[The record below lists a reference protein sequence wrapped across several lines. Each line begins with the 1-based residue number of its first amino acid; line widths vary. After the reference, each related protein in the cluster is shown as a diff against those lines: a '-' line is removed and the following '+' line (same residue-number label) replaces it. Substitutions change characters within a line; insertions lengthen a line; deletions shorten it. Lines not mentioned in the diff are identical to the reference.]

1 VLRARGKAV
10 ADTLQDLKDA
20 RSLWHGNMTK
30 ERRQEILRAVF
41 NEP

>member
-1 VLRARGKAV
+1 M
-10 ADTLQDLKDA
+10 TLQDLKDA
-20 RSLWHGNMTK
+20 RALWHGNMTR